1 MTQVLMKHKKKSINL
16 GVIAQFLEL
25 DHLDLTCDSSLSSI
39 VTLFQLLNL
48 SVTHKQA
55 VQLWY
60 SY

>member
-1 MTQVLMKHKKKSINL
+1 MTQVLMKHKNKFINL

-25 DHLDLTCDSSLSSI
+25 DHLDLNCDSSLSSI

-55 VQLWY
+55 VQLCY
-60 SY
+60 SS